1 MSIKKVVMK
10 KLRNYSLSIAM
21 GIVSLLSMGTTADAQ
36 KLNSFSVQ
44 QAADYAKQNSVQ
56 VKNALLDILI
66 QKQTNRDITS
76 IALPQINGNM
86 SVTRNIDIPVQV
98 VPNFISPATYKVL
111 VDEGVKNGNGQP
123 VTYPAGGFGNLP
135 FQFGTP
141 WNSNIGVTLSQLI
154 FDGQVFIALKARNE
168 TITLQERIAELTE
181 ENIRANVYKVYYQ
194 LVNGK
199 TQIELLDA
207 NISRL
212 EKLKHDVQVMYD
224 NGFTERVDIDKL
236 SVQIV
241 NLQTEKLKAN
251 NMISNG
257 YSGLKLLM
265 GMPIQDSLVLTDKL
279 DEAQIKEGVLEAS
292 QFKYSDRKDYQ
303 ISEVT
308 NALNTL
314 NVRRYKLNQIP
325 TFVLVGGYSKQAQRY
340 EFYFFGKGEWFTS
353 SYIGIQMKVPIFN
366 GFALN
371 ARIKKAK
378 LELQKSQNQTEALK
392 INIDNEVENAKRN
405 FVSAIAAMD
414 YQKKNMALAEKVYEQ
429 TKKKYE
435 IGTGSSSEI
444 NTAQVDLK
452 TAQTNYISALNDAII
467 AKIDFLK
474 ATGKL

>member
-1 MSIKKVVMK
+1 MK
-10 KLRNYSLSIAM
+10 KLRNYSLVL
-21 GIVSLLSMGTTADAQ
+21 VSLLTMSVSTNAQ
-36 KLNSFSVQ
+36 KVHSFTVQ

-66 QKQTNRDITS
+66 QKQVNRDITS
-76 IALPQINGNM
+76 IALPQVNGSAGITHNF
-86 SVTRNIDIPVQV
+86 DIPIQTL
-98 VPNFISPATYKVL
+98 PNFITQGTYGVL
-111 VDEGVKNGNGQP
+111 VKEGVKDG
-123 VTYPAGGFGNLP
+123 T
-135 FQFGTP
+135 GTP
-141 WNSNIGVTLSQLI
+141 IQEPASYGTIPFPLGNPWNANAGVTLSQLI
-154 FDGQVFIALKARNE
+154 FDGQVFIALKARNG
-168 TITLQERIAELTE
+168 TITLQEKIAALTE
-181 ENIRANVYKVYYQ
+181 ENIKANVYKLYYQ

-207 NISRL
+207 NSSRL

-292 QFKYSDRKDYQ
+292 QFNYTDRNDYQ

-308 NALNTL
+308 NKLNGL

-325 TFVLVGGYSKQAQRY
+325 TFVLVGGYSKQAQR
-340 EFYFFGKGEWFTS
+340 EKFDFFGKGDWFTS
-353 SYIGIQMKVPIFN
+353 SYIGVQMKVPIFN

-405 FVSAIAAMD
+405 FISAVAAMD
-414 YQKKNMALAEKVYEQ
+414 YQKRNMELAEKVYGQ

-467 AKIDFLK
+467 AKVDFLK

>member
-1 MSIKKVVMK
+1 MK
-10 KLRNYSLSIAM
+10 KLRNSGLIILSLALT
-21 GIVSLLSMGTTADAQ
+21 GQQLVAQ
-36 KLNSFSVQ
+36 KINSFSVQ
-44 QAADYAKQNSVQ
+44 QAAEYAKQNSVQ
-56 VKNALLDILI
+56 VKNALLDVLI

-76 IALPQINGNM
+76 IALPQINGNASM
-86 SVTRNIDIPVQV
+86 TRNLNIPVQV
-98 VPNFISPATYKVL
+98 VPNFIAPSTYKVL
-111 VDEGVKNGNGQP
+111 IDEGVKDGNGQP
-123 VTYPAGGFGNLP
+123 INYPAGGFGDLP

-141 WNSNIGVTLSQLI
+141 WNANVGVTLSQLI
-154 FDGQVFIALKARNE
+154 FDGQVFIALKARNG
-168 TITLQERIAELTE
+168 TITLQEKIAALTE
-181 ENIRANVYKVYYQ
+181 ENIKANVYKIYYQ
-194 LVNGK
+194 LVNGR

-207 NISRL
+207 NIARL
-212 EKLKHDVQVMYD
+212 EKLKHDVQIMYD

-236 SVQIV
+236 SVQVV

-251 NMISNG
+251 NMITNG

-279 DEAQIKEGVLEAS
+279 DENYIKEGVLEAS
-292 QFKYSDRKDYQ
+292 QFKYSDRIDFQ

-308 NALNTL
+308 NKLNGL

-325 TFVLVGGYSKQAQRY
+325 TFALVGGYSKQAQRK
-340 EFYFFGKGEWFTS
+340 EFDFFGKGDWFTS
-353 SYIGIQMKVPIFN
+353 SYVGIQMKVGIFN

-392 INIDNEVENAKRN
+392 ISIDSEVDKAKKN
-405 FVSAIAAMD
+405 FISAIASME
-414 YQKKNMALAEKVYEQ
+414 YQKKNMSLAEKVYDQ

-444 NTAQVDLK
+444 NAAQVDLK
-452 TAQTNYISALNDAII
+452 TAQTNYINALNDAII